1 MATILLGLMSM
12 LCIGLIYYYESKIS
26 KTYLKYLDS
35 KKTTQHYKRT
45 YELMQDRINMYGKN
59 RLDSEETIRRL
70 DEANETLINHI
81 DKLKLE
87 IAELKNQIYTGYK
100 NGGMQ

>member
-1 MATILLGLMSM
+1 MS
-12 LCIGLIYYYESKIS
+12 LACIGIIYYYEAKIS
-26 KTYLKYLDS
+26 KTYLEYLDA
-35 KKTTQHYKRT
+35 KKIAGHYKRT
-45 YELMQDRINMYGKN
+45 SELMQDRINMYGKN
-59 RLDSEETIRRL
+59 RIDSEETIRRL

-87 IAELKNQIYTGYK
+87 IAELKNQVYTGFK